1 MQRRTVQQKA
11 GANRQ
16 SNNSSFLVQGSIL
29 AIASILSRIIG
40 LLYRSPLT
48 AILGDLG
55 NDYYSTAFEIYSLL
69 LLISSCSLPL
79 AVSKMV
85 SARMSQ
91 GRVKDA
97 YRVFKAAMG
106 FAIFSGLAAGLIVF
120 FFADYF
126 AEFLQTPFC
135 VFALRV
141 LAPTLFIVA
150 ILGVIRGFFQGLGT
164 MMPSAV
170 SQIVEQIINAIVSV
184 VAAYYLFSYGAKL
197 GAVLG
202 NQKEYSAAFGAA
214 GGTLGTGLGALAGLL
229 FVLFVFAVYKRVL
242 KRKMRRERGVSQESY
257 RTIFRVLIWT
267 VIPVLLSTTLYN
279 LSAIVDQA
287 LFKNVAVLQGYTA
300 DEIHVFWG
308 VFGGKYRVLVNVPIS
323 IASAVVSAS
332 VPAITASF
340 ANKDYDSVQKKTA
353 NAIHFSMVIAFP
365 CVVGLGVLASPVM
378 QLLFQD
384 SSDLAARMLQVGAI
398 SVVFYSLSTLSN
410 GILQGINRMKVPVI
424 NAAIALA
431 LQAGLL
437 VALMYLAD
445 MNIFA
450 VIWANTFFALLMCLL
465 NGYGIY
471 RYMGYRQELKKTV
484 AIPALASAIMGVV
497 VYVVYMGLQLL
508 LKINAI
514 STIVGI
520 IVGAAVYFVLMLVLK
535 GLDEEDLLSFP
546 GGRKLISLGQRL
558 HLL

>member
-1 MQRRTVQQKA
+1 MEQ
-11 GANRQ
+11 NRNKTRKQ

-29 AIASILSRIIG
+29 AVASIVSRIIG

-69 LLISSCSLPL
+69 LLISSMSLPL

-91 GRVKDA
+91 GRVRDA
-97 YRVFKAAMG
+97 YRVFRAAIG
-106 FAIFSGLAAGLIVF
+106 FAVCSGLAAALIVF

-126 AEFLQTPFC
+126 AAFLKTPFC

-150 ILGVIRGFFQGLGT
+150 ILGVVRGFFQGLGT

-170 SQIVEQIINAIVSV
+170 SQIIEQVINAVVSV
-184 VAAYYLFSYGAKL
+184 VAAYYLFGYGTKI

-202 NQKEYSAAFGAA
+202 DTEEYSAAYGAA
-214 GGTLGTGLGALAGLL
+214 GGTLGTGVGALAGLL
-229 FVLFVFAVYKRVL
+229 FVLFVFVLYKRVL
-242 KRKMRRERGVSQESY
+242 KRKMRRERGTSRESY
-257 RTIFRVLIWT
+257 GQILHVLIWT
-267 VIPVLLSTTLYN
+267 VVPVLLSTTLYN

-287 LFKNVAVLQGYTA
+287 IFKNVATLQGYTA
-300 DEIHVFWG
+300 DQIHTFWG

-323 IASAVVSAS
+323 ISSAVVSAS
-332 VPAITASF
+332 VPAVTASF
-340 ANKDYDSVQKKTA
+340 ASHDMDGVSQKIG
-353 NAIHFSMVIAFP
+353 NATHYSMVIAFP
-365 CVVGLGVLASPVM
+365 CAVGLGVLASPVM
-378 QLLFQD
+378 QLLFHD
-384 SSDLAARMLQVGAI
+384 STPLAAHMLQVGVI

-424 NAAIALA
+424 HAAIALV

-437 VALMYLAD
+437 VGLMYVGNL
-445 MNIFA
+445 NIFA
-450 VIWANTFFALLMCLL
+450 VIWANTFFAFLMCLL

-471 RYMGYRQELKKTV
+471 RHLGFKQEFKKTFF
-484 AIPALASAIMGVV
+484 IPALCSGIMGVI
-497 VYVVYMGLQLL
+497 VYIVYMVVQMV

-514 STIVGI
+514 STVAAICI
-520 IVGAAVYFVLMLVLK
+520 GAGAYFVLMLLLK
-535 GLDEEDLLSFP
+535 GMDEQSLLAFP
-546 GGRKLISLGQRL
+546 GGRKLIVLGRKM

>member
-1 MQRRTVQQKA
+1 MEQKRSRA
-11 GANRQ
+11 GRQ

-29 AIASILSRIIG
+29 AIASIVSRIIG

-69 LLISSCSLPL
+69 LLISSMSLPL

-85 SARMSQ
+85 SARVAQ

-97 YRVFKAAMG
+97 YRVFKAALA
-106 FAIFSGLAAGLIVF
+106 FAVFSGLTAGLIVF

-126 AEFLQTPFC
+126 AAFLKTPFC

-150 ILGVIRGFFQGLGT
+150 ILGVVRGFFQGLGT

-184 VAAYYLFSYGAKL
+184 VAAYYLFGYGAKI

-202 NQKEYSAAFGAA
+202 DKTEYSAAYGAA
-214 GGTLGTGLGALAGLL
+214 GGTLGTGAGALAGLL
-229 FVLFVFAVYKRVL
+229 FVLFVYVVYKRVL
-242 KRKMRRERGVSQESY
+242 KRKLRRDKGASRESY
-257 RTIFRVLIWT
+257 HAIFRVLILT

-287 LFKNVAVLQGYTA
+287 LFKSVANFQGYTTA
-300 DEIHVFWG
+300 QIHTFWG
-308 VFGGKYRVLVNVPIS
+308 VFGGKYRVLINVPIS

-340 ANKDYDSVQKKTA
+340 GRKDMASVQKKTG
-353 NAIHFSMVIAFP
+353 NAIHYSMVVAFP
-365 CVVGLGVLASPVM
+365 CAVGLGVLASPLM
-378 QLLFQD
+378 QLLFHD
-384 SSDLAARMLQVGAI
+384 STPLAAHMLQVGVI

-410 GILQGINRMKVPVI
+410 GILQGINRMRIPVI
-424 NAAIALA
+424 NAAISLV

-437 VALMYLAD
+437 VLLMYAANL
-445 MNIFA
+445 NIFA
-450 VIWANTFFALLMCLL
+450 VILANAFFALLMCLL

-471 RYMGYRQELKKTV
+471 RHIGFKHNVVKTFC
-484 AIPALASAIMGVV
+484 IPALASAIMGVV
-497 VYVVYMGLQLL
+497 VYVVYMVLQMALHVNALSIMTAILL
-508 LKINAI
+508 
-514 STIVGI
+514 
-520 IVGAAVYFVLMLVLK
+520 GAFIYFVCMLILR
-535 GLDEEDLLSFP
+535 GLNEEDLLSFP
-546 GGRKLISLGQRL
+546 GGRKLIALGQKM

>member
-1 MQRRTVQQKA
+1 MDQRNNSTR
-11 GANRQ
+11 RQ

-29 AIASILSRIIG
+29 AIASIVSRIIG

-69 LLISSCSLPL
+69 LLISSMSLPL

-85 SARMSQ
+85 SARVSQ
-91 GRVKDA
+91 GRMRDA
-97 YRVFKAAMG
+97 YRVFKASLG
-106 FAIFSGLAAGLIVF
+106 FAVCSGLAAALVVF
-120 FFADYF
+120 FFADSF
-126 AEFLQTPFC
+126 ASILKTPFC

-184 VAAYYLFSYGAKL
+184 VAAYYLFRYGARI

-202 NQKEYSAAFGAA
+202 DTKEYSAAFGAA
-214 GGTLGTGLGALAGLL
+214 GGTLGTGVGALAGLF
-229 FVLFVFAVYKRVL
+229 FVLFVFSVYKRVL
-242 KRKMRRERGVSQESY
+242 KRKLRRDSRSSVESY
-257 RTIFRVLIWT
+257 RSILRVLIWT

-279 LSAIVDQA
+279 LSAIVDQGI
-287 LFKNVAVLQGYTA
+287 FKNVANLQGYTV
-300 DEIHVFWG
+300 DQIHTFWG

-340 ANKDYDSVQKKTA
+340 ASKDMISVQKKTS
-353 NAIHFSMVIAFP
+353 NAIHYSMVVAFP
-365 CVVGLGVLASPVM
+365 CAIGLGVLASPVM
-378 QLLFQD
+378 QLLFRD
-384 SSDLAARMLQVGAI
+384 STPLAAHMLQVGVV
-398 SVVFYSLSTLSN
+398 SVIFYSLSTLSN

-424 NAAIALA
+424 NAAIALV

-437 VALMYLAD
+437 VGLMYFANL
-445 MNIFA
+445 NIFA

-465 NGYGIY
+465 NGFSIY
-471 RYMGYRQELKKTV
+471 RHLGFRQEIKKTFL
-484 AIPALASAIMGVV
+484 IPALSAAIMGVV
-497 VYVVYMGLQLL
+497 VYVVYMVIQMV

-514 STIVGI
+514 STILSI
-520 IVGAAVYFVLMLVLK
+520 ILGACAYFVLMLVLK
-535 GLDEEDLLSFP
+535 GLNEEDLLAFP
-546 GGRKLISLGQRL
+546 GGRKLIALGQKL
-558 HLL
+558 HLI

>member
-1 MQRRTVQQKA
+1 MDQRNNSTR
-11 GANRQ
+11 RQ

-29 AIASILSRIIG
+29 AIASIVSRIIG

-69 LLISSCSLPL
+69 LLISSMSLPL

-85 SARMSQ
+85 SARVSQ
-91 GRVKDA
+91 GRMRDA
-97 YRVFKAAMG
+97 YRVFKASLG
-106 FAIFSGLAAGLIVF
+106 FAVCSGLAAALVVF
-120 FFADYF
+120 FFADSF
-126 AEFLQTPFC
+126 ASILKTPFC

-184 VAAYYLFSYGAKL
+184 VAAYYLFRYGARI

-202 NQKEYSAAFGAA
+202 DTKEYSAAFGAA
-214 GGTLGTGLGALAGLL
+214 GGTLGTGVGALAGLL
-229 FVLFVFAVYKRVL
+229 FVLFVFSVYKRVL
-242 KRKMRRERGVSQESY
+242 KRKLRRDSRSSVESY
-257 RTIFRVLIWT
+257 RSILRVLIWT

-279 LSAIVDQA
+279 LSAIVDQGI
-287 LFKNVAVLQGYTA
+287 FKNVANLQGYTV
-300 DEIHVFWG
+300 DQIHTFWG

-340 ANKDYDSVQKKTA
+340 ASKDMISVQKKTS
-353 NAIHFSMVIAFP
+353 NAIHYSMVVAFP
-365 CVVGLGVLASPVM
+365 CAIGLGVLASPVM
-378 QLLFQD
+378 QLLFHD
-384 SSDLAARMLQVGAI
+384 STPLAAHMLQVGVV
-398 SVVFYSLSTLSN
+398 SVIFYSLSTLSN

-424 NAAIALA
+424 NAAIALV

-437 VALMYLAD
+437 VGLMYFANL
-445 MNIFA
+445 NIFA

-465 NGYGIY
+465 NGFSIY
-471 RYMGYRQELKKTV
+471 RHLGFRQEIKKTFL
-484 AIPALASAIMGVV
+484 IPALSAAIMGVV
-497 VYVVYMGLQLL
+497 VYVVYMVIQMV

-514 STIVGI
+514 STILSI
-520 IVGAAVYFVLMLVLK
+520 ILGACAYFVLMLVLK
-535 GLDEEDLLSFP
+535 GLNEEDLLAFP
-546 GGRKLISLGQRL
+546 GGRKLIALGQKL
-558 HLL
+558 HLI